1 MKSPNVI
8 ASDCLK
14 SWAYLLGGLAD
25 NVSTRKTS
33 AGLRCKVVLPS
44 GQNVAA
50 VGEDSSEAVRNLL
63 IELTKQMP
71 HLPGCEHGAV
81 DLVPHD
87 MKPAAP
93 CKVLL
98 TAQGKD
104 EGKLMDAA
112 TKARRETIGVT
123 TKTSLHL
130 AIAHLAAARGLDT
143 STMART
149 LLSDGWNNFRIQR
162 IKTDPDRLLESYE
175 RLTLSYGGID
185 TKQWMVRVD
194 RKLAIKVQLA
204 AKEHERSCSF
214 IASCLLA
221 EGLQLESYSAPQS
234 SPEPAVD
241 AAAVEKAVAQISEIR
256 GAATRELARKVGLG
270 EQRAL
275 MNQVLS
281 GAVVTPIKIQ
291 QNVAVALGIPL
302 EVLLV
307 ALNDCFNLQTVSGFK
322 AQDGKPQVRIQP
334 ETWED
339 AVLGL
344 KLSPEEEQRL
354 LSFDK

>member
-25 NVSTRKTS
+25 NVSTRKTN

-63 IELTKQMP
+63 IELTKQIP
-71 HLPGCEHGAV
+71 HLPGSEHGNV
-81 DLVPHD
+81 DLAPQE
-87 MKPAAP
+87 MMTAAP
-93 CKVLL
+93 CRVQLK
-98 TAQGKD
+98 AQSED

-123 TKTSLHL
+123 TKKSFHL
-130 AIAHLAAARGLDT
+130 AIADLAVQRGLDT
-143 STMART
+143 SAMART
-149 LLSDGWNNFRIQR
+149 LLLEGWNNFRTRR
-162 IKTDPDRLLESYE
+162 INSDPDLLLDSYE
-175 RLTLSYGGID
+175 KLALSYRGME

-204 AKEHERSCSF
+204 AKEYERSSSF

-221 EGLQLESYSAPQS
+221 EGLQLESSTAVQT
-234 SPEPAVD
+234 SPELPVD
-241 AAAVEKAVAQISEIR
+241 AAAVKRAVAQISDIR
-256 GAATRELARKVGLG
+256 GPAARELARKVGLG
-270 EQRAL
+270 EQRVL

-281 GAVVTPIKIQ
+281 GAVITPIKVQ
-291 QNVAVALGIPL
+291 QNVAVALGLPL
-302 EVLLV
+302 EVLSA
-307 ALNDCFNLQTVSGFK
+307 ALNECFNLQTVSGFK
-322 AQDGKPQVRIQP
+322 AQDGKPQVRIEP
-334 ETWED
+334 ETWEE
-339 AVLGL
+339 AVIGL
-344 KLSPEEEQRL
+344 KLSPDEEMRL
-354 LSFDK
+354 LSLDQ